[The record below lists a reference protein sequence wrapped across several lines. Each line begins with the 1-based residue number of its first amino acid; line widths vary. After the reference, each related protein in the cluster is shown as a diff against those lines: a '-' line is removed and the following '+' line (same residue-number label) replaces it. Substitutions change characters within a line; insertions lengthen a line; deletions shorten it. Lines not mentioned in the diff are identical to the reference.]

1 MWTQCERANTTEVSL
16 VDETV
21 GPAGLSDG
29 DCGGITNGPPNGSPR
44 KSSLSPS
51 TLMRRLNEAAETV

>member
-1 MWTQCERANTTEVSL
+1 MDV
-16 VDETV
+16 TV

-29 DCGGITNGPPNGSPR
+29 DCGFNTNSIPDGSLK

-51 TLMRRLNEAAETV
+51 TLMRWLNEAAETI